1 VKNLTQ
7 IIAVCLLTLHLGCSN
22 SVQEKTNPVDHL
34 LYKQVPKVLVL
45 TTGINNEKT
54 QLPKGIIMAIQS
66 FNKRGVTVRLE
77 PRDILF
83 DYSALSKYNIII
95 ASTSEGYHDADRK
108 YSLTYLSDVELKNI
122 DKFIAQGGVLISGD
136 NFGRNKTDGTDRV
149 SLSKELTPENWVLSK
164 CLGVTMSEK
173 NMANQ
178 QVIGDVEGY
187 FSMEYYPQDS
197 ADFWTLVVD
206 SIISEQIKP
215 LAFWKLNEDSIPA
228 IFQHQY
234 KKGLSFHLAFSD
246 MLDPISDGGRW
257 STNQID
263 QFYNYVLD
271 EFYKQN
277 DFDVSLNPWPNGH
290 QYAFCATFNSLGD
303 KPHYKR
309 VINYLKSE
317 NIEPTL
323 FVDGSVNDTIMAFL
337 NKNKI
342 RTESNGFS
350 YIDYSELKYPV
361 SLNDI
366 LQNEYKW
373 DKKFKG
379 FRFPF
384 TRLGYWGL
392 MSLDL
397 HDYAFESSISANNID
412 FINGSVFPYN
422 IVISN
427 DKFYKSTDLLEV
439 APSYHDD
446 YYFLKALDSEEEI
459 NSNDLNKSVVLYND
473 YLQSFW
479 KIGVKQHH
487 GLLVYLGHPGLVGYN
502 DQTLLP
508 LKQLIDSVKRE
519 NTWIS
524 TIDEVAL
531 FRKQMSKFSYYV
543 SKSKGKYTIHVS
555 GPEGLVCKKTSLT
568 FVEKPTK
575 SKSKKGDS
583 EIVQTGKKYS
593 VVFNSFDGQVI
604 TVHF

>member
-1 VKNLTQ
+1 MKNLTQ